1 MHWRRFWP
9 HTGRHTDAHRHSLRR
24 RLTMAFVLVELL
36 TLMVAFVVITA
47 FDAVHRPWRLHVLL
61 PTLLVAG
68 AAGAFTAGRITHRLT
83 RLGAA
88 VERLDMRDLSLRVP
102 VEGDDEVAALAR
114 GFNRM
119 VDRLEAEERV
129 RRELFADIAHE
140 LRHPLAVLQGRLE
153 MLQDGVAPLTGEQV
167 LYLQDMVLSL
177 NRLVGDLRDLS
188 LAEVGRL
195 SLTLAP
201 LDLSAMIE
209 DLRENM
215 EPVAADKSIALV
227 AEVAP
232 DLPRVQGDADRLR
245 QVLVNLLANALHYT
259 PHGGRVE
266 VQVWPEGSQVWV
278 TVSDTGPG
286 IAPEDLPH
294 IFDRFY
300 RADNARARSTGG
312 SGLGL
317 AIVRSLVMLHG
328 GTVRADSRPGEGSRF
343 TISLP
348 LP

>member
-1 MHWRRFWP
+1 MRFWP
-9 HTGRHTDAHRHSLRR
+9 RGGHRHSLRR

-36 TLMVAFVVITA
+36 TLMLAFVVITA
-47 FDAVHRPWRLHVLL
+47 FDALNRPTRLHVLL
-61 PTLLVAG
+61 PTLLVAA
-68 AAGAFTAGRITHRLT
+68 AAGAFTAGRITRRLT

-102 VEGDDEVAALAR
+102 VEGEDEVAALAR

-119 VDRLEAEERV
+119 VDRLEAVERV
-129 RRELFADIAHE
+129 RREHFADIAHE

-153 MLQDGVAPLTGEQV
+153 MLQDGVVPLTGEQV

-195 SLTLAP
+195 SLRLAP
-201 LDLSAMIE
+201 VDLSAMIE
-209 DLRENM
+209 ELRENM
-215 EPVAADKSIALV
+215 EPVAADKSIALL

-232 DLPRVQGDADRLR
+232 DLPRVHGDADRLR

-259 PHGGRVE
+259 PQGGRVE
-266 VQVWPEGSQVWV
+266 VRAWHEGSQVRV

-286 IAPEDLPH
+286 IAPENLPH

-300 RADNARARSTGG
+300 RADKARARSTGG

-317 AIVRSLVMLHG
+317 AIVRSLVTLHG

-343 TISLP
+343 TVTLP
-348 LP
+348 VP